1 MPNRQKE
8 KGSRFELATVKLLS
22 AIGLSAAKVPLSGG
36 AGGAFSDDIT
46 LKWFD
51 GAEARF
57 EAKAR
62 ANGFKQIY
70 GWLGECSGLF
80 LKADRKPPL
89 VVLRMEDFLD
99 LMKRAHANEN
109 KQQS

>member
-1 MPNRQKE
+1 MPNRQKQ
-8 KGSRFELATVKLLS
+8 KGSRFELAIVKMLS
-22 AIGLSAAKVPLSGG
+22 SIGLAANKVPLSGG

-51 GAEARF
+51 DDEARF

-62 ANGFKQIY
+62 ANGFKELY
-70 GWLGECSGLF
+70 KWLGECSGLF

-89 VVLRMEDFLD
+89 VVLRMEDFMD
-99 LMKRAHANEN
+99 LMKRAHDRAD
-109 KQQS
+109 